1 MSLWLAV
8 LLIWCALSVVLGLAL
23 GRIFPHDED
32 DLPSPPSGKAQKD
45 GGQ

>member
-8 LLIWCALSVVLGLAL
+8 LLIWCALSVVLGLL
-23 GRIFPHDED
+23 IGRLFPHDED
-32 DLPSPPSGKAQKD
+32 LPSPPGGKAQKD